1 MPVPLRANAN
11 LRAEAKYNVV
21 TEFPNYD
28 LHSAAASGNQ
38 GLAEYAL
45 ARGQPVNSVVDG
57 VLPLHAACAG
67 GHEQVV
73 KLLLDHGADVNAARL
88 PRRYSNEKNRDS
100 SAPIVGT
107 TGSTPLHF
115 AAANGNKNVII
126 TLLMRG
132 AHADRRD
139 KHGITPAM
147 LAEQYGW
154 LECADV
160 LNNWVKDKDRDL
172 RERVQPDEG
181 ISMAL
186 SVAQAPSGSED
197 DIKPNTRKHI
207 QVKRSI
213 DTALNILKAG
223 STSTPSSKLALSS
236 TSSFTN
242 NARTTSPISP
252 TIARRDFSPSPSEDG
267 RFSPSPSP
275 INQES
280 RRPSLPHIFQTP
292 SSSSQRSQ
300 KPATL
305 TKPRNSRR
313 PRSAGTDAEQD
324 PDPDGSGT
332 GFGRGSTGKK
342 LGTKYS
348 LLNLFKKGNESG
360 GVPLERTASYQSSAS
375 IPSPSPN
382 SSKFTAILSSS
393 PQLNASPLNENGPLP
408 AVGFR
413 FGGSSSSHTRTSP
426 STSSL
431 FHQQTYTPPRPSVP
445 LAADLHHGITAQ
457 HHRYSNR
464 DRSGSS
470 GSAAR
475 YEPPTGLGISFDEA
489 DGETAASFNKLSTR
503 RFRPSDIEQHR
514 DRSGSNASNRN
525 GTIFDDEIIIS
536 TGPNNG
542 SSGNISTTESIIGG
556 TSKNNSRPSILR
568 GHNRTSSSSQP
579 RALRFD
585 SSTSGSGV
593 VPRRESDAQPP
604 RTVNI
609 PLRGCISAGSL
620 NRFQNER
627 NGSPRLQPMALE
639 KEKEQPWKARV
650 PDSAPANIGDFD
662 FTVTEENE
670 YGHPIQPSIAARLGI
685 QTRNRGSSFTSSE
698 SSLSPALSAGDEP
711 TSTVALHA
719 DFPFS
724 LDAPPPIDEV
734 DGVAPPQ
741 VQLSPPPVDSRMRG
755 DSVSSTSTADSGLNP
770 SLSASATTSG
780 SGRSGTIP
788 TPMVSPEGGSYLNLS
803 SADSRPRSNNEKINV
818 PEVSY
823 DDYLEAGPAQG
834 VAVIGINERRGNT
847 ALENIDVNIVS
858 SHAQAEALVQRTQ
871 QDILSAHADGH
882 SSSTD
887 SMPLSARLA
896 ALGESLELERRLR
909 EKKQAEEVKAQ
920 VTAELLEDSTSST
933 ARTEI
938 LRQCSLDQLSGSV
951 SSSQQIRRPHAN
963 SEASR
968 IATVNDIDSARI
980 DRTKLTHH
988 PSLSASVVEAS
999 VSSPTFDSDV
1009 DSPSIQSKFF
1019 DRRANHSRTPDLEND
1034 LSRIS
1039 SLEGF
1044 DVDTEL
1050 GPSLFRV
1057 STAPNSSFS
1066 TRDKRER
1073 ELASN
1078 TKLTRMGFSPSENAR
1093 APSKRFGG
1101 LKSLMQSLKG
1111 SK

>member
-172 RERVQPDEG
+172 RERAQPDEG

-393 PQLNASPLNENGPLP
+393 PQLNASPLNDNGPLP

-431 FHQQTYTPPRPSVP
+431 FHQQTYTPPRPS
-445 LAADLHHGITAQ
+445 
-457 HHRYSNR
+457 
-464 DRSGSS
+464 
-470 GSAAR
+470 
-475 YEPPTGLGISFDEA
+475 
-489 DGETAASFNKLSTR
+489 
-503 RFRPSDIEQHR
+503 
-514 DRSGSNASNRN
+514 
-525 GTIFDDEIIIS
+525 
-536 TGPNNG
+536 
-542 SSGNISTTESIIGG
+542 
-556 TSKNNSRPSILR
+556 
-568 GHNRTSSSSQP
+568 
-579 RALRFD
+579 
-585 SSTSGSGV
+585 
-593 VPRRESDAQPP
+593 
-604 RTVNI
+604 
-609 PLRGCISAGSL
+609 
-620 NRFQNER
+620 
-627 NGSPRLQPMALE
+627 
-639 KEKEQPWKARV
+639 
-650 PDSAPANIGDFD
+650 
-662 FTVTEENE
+662 
-670 YGHPIQPSIAARLGI
+670 
-685 QTRNRGSSFTSSE
+685 TRNRGSSFTSSE

-719 DFPFS
+719 EFPFS

-734 DGVAPPQ
+734 DGVAPLQ

-780 SGRSGTIP
+780 SGRSGTIA

-803 SADSRPRSNNEKINV
+803 GADSRPRSNHEKINL

-823 DDYLEAGPAQG
+823 DDYLETGPAQG

-920 VTAELLEDSTSST
+920 VTAEQLEDSTSST

-938 LRQCSLDQLSGSV
+938 LRQCSLEQLSRS
-951 SSSQQIRRPHAN
+951 
-963 SEASR
+963 
-968 IATVNDIDSARI
+968 
-980 DRTKLTHH
+980 
-988 PSLSASVVEAS
+988 
-999 VSSPTFDSDV
+999 
-1009 DSPSIQSKFF
+1009 
-1019 DRRANHSRTPDLEND
+1019 
-1034 LSRIS
+1034 
-1039 SLEGF
+1039 
-1044 DVDTEL
+1044 
-1050 GPSLFRV
+1050 
-1057 STAPNSSFS
+1057 
-1066 TRDKRER
+1066 
-1073 ELASN
+1073 
-1078 TKLTRMGFSPSENAR
+1078 
-1093 APSKRFGG
+1093 
-1101 LKSLMQSLKG
+1101 
-1111 SK
+1111 

>member
-45 ARGQPVNSVVDG
+45 TRGQPVNSVVDG

-160 LNNWVKDKDRDL
+160 LNSWVKDKDRDL

-186 SVAQAPSGSED
+186 SVARAPSGGED

-223 STSTPSSKLALSS
+223 STSTPLSKLALSS
-236 TSSFTN
+236 TSSSTN

-300 KPATL
+300 KPTTL
-305 TKPRNSRR
+305 TKSRNSRR

-382 SSKFTAILSSS
+382 SSKFTATLSSS
-393 PQLNASPLNENGPLP
+393 PQLNASPLHDNGPLP

-489 DGETAASFNKLSTR
+489 DGETAAGSNKLSTR

-525 GTIFDDEIIIS
+525 GTIFDDEVIIS

-556 TSKNNSRPSILR
+556 TSKNSSRPSILR

-670 YGHPIQPSIAARLGI
+670 YGHPIQPFIAARLGI

-719 DFPFS
+719 EFPFS

-734 DGVAPPQ
+734 DGVAPLQ

-803 SADSRPRSNNEKINV
+803 GADSRPRSNHEKINL

-823 DDYLEAGPAQG
+823 DDYLETGPAQG

-909 EKKQAEEVKAQ
+909 EKKQAEEVKAH
-920 VTAELLEDSTSST
+920 VTAEQLEDSTSST

-938 LRQCSLDQLSGSV
+938 LRQCSLEQLSRSV

-963 SEASR
+963 SEGSR
-968 IATVNDIDSARI
+968 IATVTDIDSARI
-980 DRTKLTHH
+980 DRTKPTHH

-1009 DSPSIQSKFF
+1009 DSPSIPKFF
-1019 DRRANHSRTPDLEND
+1019 DRRAIHSRTPDPEND
-1034 LSRIS
+1034 LSRIN

-1101 LKSLMQSLKG
+1101 LKSLMQSFKG